1 MQDTDGG
8 RKKEEIDVYVLRL
21 TDRKKKNKDT
31 HTITK
36 ITNKK
41 EKKIVTIECVFLFL

>member
-8 RKKEEIDVYVLRL
+8 KKKYTYVLRL
-21 TDRKKKNKDT
+21 TDRKKEEIKET

-41 EKKIVTIECVFLFL
+41 NFDNRMFFFFF